1 VGDNLKKNKSNVYIL
16 IGSLAAGIL
25 LALLSF
31 FIFNASEGAILGI
44 AVAVGPYLIL
54 KMREQAW
61 VTEIEDQF
69 PEFLRA
75 LADSQAAGMTLPQAI
90 KMAQEDDYG
99 RLTDEIKIMAA
110 KISWGIP
117 FDEVVSSFAEKVKS
131 ENIQGTVSLI
141 VIAHHAGG
149 DIIKILESAA
159 ESARMMRGL
168 AKEQASKLGQYTG
181 IVYISYLVF
190 LSVVFLLQT
199 QFVAV
204 FSEITLPTA
213 TETVN
218 KDAFATTFQNML
230 IIHGALAG
238 LMIGKMTTNSLFSGI
253 KHSAVLTAL
262 GYLTFRFIINADF
275 MANILG

>member
-1 VGDNLKKNKSNVYIL
+1 MRKKEYNIYII
-16 IGSLAAGIL
+16 IGSIAAGIIL
-25 LALLSF
+25 GLVSF
-31 FIFNASEGAILGI
+31 FLLNMSEGVIAGI
-44 AVAVGPYLIL
+44 AVAVGPYLII
-54 KMREQAW
+54 KMRQQAW
-61 VTEIEDQF
+61 ITEIEDQF

-99 RLTDEIKIMAA
+99 RLTDEIKVMAS
-110 KISWGIP
+110 KISWGVP
-117 FDEVVSSFAEKVKS
+117 FDEVLTSFADKVKS
-131 ENIQGTVSLI
+131 ENVQGTVSLI

-149 DIIKILESAA
+149 NIIKILESAA

-181 IVYISYLVF
+181 IIYISYLVF
-190 LSVVFLLQT
+190 LSVIFLLQT

-213 TETVN
+213 KETIN
-218 KDAFATTFQNML
+218 KEAFSVTFQNML

-238 LMIGKMTTNSLFSGI
+238 LMIGKMTTNSLFSGV
-253 KHSAVLTAL
+253 KHSIVLTAI
-262 GYLTFRFIINADF
+262 GYLSFRFLINSTLLSGF
-275 MANILG
+275 LG

>member
-1 VGDNLKKNKSNVYIL
+1 MRKKEYNIYII
-16 IGSLAAGIL
+16 IGSIAAGIL
-25 LALLSF
+25 LGLVSF
-31 FIFNASEGAILGI
+31 FLLNMSEGVIAGI
-44 AVAVGPYLIL
+44 AVAVGPYLII
-54 KMREQAW
+54 KMRQQAW
-61 VTEIEDQF
+61 ITEIEDQF

-99 RLTDEIKIMAA
+99 RLTDEIKVMAS
-110 KISWGIP
+110 KISWGVP
-117 FDEVVSSFAEKVKS
+117 FDEVLTSFADKVKS
-131 ENIQGTVSLI
+131 ENVQGTVSLI

-149 DIIKILESAA
+149 NIIKILESAA

-181 IVYISYLVF
+181 IIYISYLVF
-190 LSVVFLLQT
+190 LSVIFLLQT

-213 TETVN
+213 KETIN
-218 KDAFATTFQNML
+218 KEAFSVTFQNML

-238 LMIGKMTTNSLFSGI
+238 LMIGKMTTNSLFSGV
-253 KHSAVLTAL
+253 KHSIVLTAI
-262 GYLTFRFIINADF
+262 GYLSFRFLINSTLLSGF
-275 MANILG
+275 LG

>member
-1 VGDNLKKNKSNVYIL
+1 MRKKEYNIYII
-16 IGSLAAGIL
+16 IGSIAAGIIL
-25 LALLSF
+25 GLVSF
-31 FIFNASEGAILGI
+31 FLLNMSEGVIAGI
-44 AVAVGPYLIL
+44 AVAVGPYLII
-54 KMREQAW
+54 KMRQQAW
-61 VTEIEDQF
+61 ITEIEDQF

-99 RLTDEIKIMAA
+99 RLTDEIKVMAS
-110 KISWGIP
+110 KISWGVP
-117 FDEVVSSFAEKVKS
+117 FDEVLTSFADKVKS
-131 ENIQGTVSLI
+131 ENVQGTVSLI

-149 DIIKILESAA
+149 NIIKILESAA

-181 IVYISYLVF
+181 IIYISYLVF
-190 LSVVFLLQT
+190 LSVIFLLQT

-213 TETVN
+213 KETIN
-218 KDAFATTFQNML
+218 KDEFSVTFQNML

-238 LMIGKMTTNSLFSGI
+238 LMIGKMTTNSLFSGV
-253 KHSAVLTAL
+253 KHSIVLTAI
-262 GYLTFRFIINADF
+262 GYLSFRFLINSTLLSGF
-275 MANILG
+275 LG

>member
-1 VGDNLKKNKSNVYIL
+1 MKKRNYNVYII
-16 IGSLAAGIL
+16 IGSIATGVIITLI
-25 LALLSF
+25 SF
-31 FIFNASEGAILGI
+31 FILNINEGVIGGI
-44 AVAVGPYLIL
+44 AIAVFPYLII
-54 KMREQAW
+54 KMRQQAW

-99 RLTDEIKIMAA
+99 RLSDEIKVMAS
-110 KISWGIP
+110 KISWGVP
-117 FDEVVSSFAEKVKS
+117 FDEVLTSFADKVKS

-149 DIIKILESAA
+149 NIIKILESAA

-181 IVYISYLVF
+181 IIYISYLVF
-190 LSVVFLLQT
+190 LSVIFLLQT

-213 TETVN
+213 KETIS
-218 KDAFATTFQNML
+218 KEAFSVTFQNML
-230 IIHGALAG
+230 IIHGALSG

-253 KHSAVLTAL
+253 KHSIILTAI
-262 GYLTFRFIINADF
+262 GYLSFRFLISSNLLSG
-275 MANILG
+275 ILG

>member
-1 VGDNLKKNKSNVYIL
+1 MRKKNYNLYVMV
-16 IGSLAAGIL
+16 GSIAAGIIIGL
-25 LALLSF
+25 LGF
-31 FIFNASEGAILGI
+31 FILDLSELVIAGI
-44 AVAVGPYLIL
+44 AIAVGPYLIL

-61 VTEIEDQF
+61 ITEIEDQF

-90 KMAQEDDYG
+90 KMSQEDDYG
-99 RLTDEIKIMAA
+99 RLTDEIKIMAS

-117 FDEVVSSFAEKVKS
+117 FDEVLTSFADKVKS
-131 ENIQGTVSLI
+131 DNIQGTVSLI

-149 DIIKILESAA
+149 NIIKILESAA

-181 IVYISYLVF
+181 IIYISYLVF

-199 QFVAV
+199 QFVEV

-213 TETVN
+213 KETIS
-218 KDAFATTFQNML
+218 KDAFKTTFQNML
-230 IIHGALAG
+230 IIHGVLAG

-253 KHSAVLTAL
+253 KHSIILTAI
-262 GYLTFRFIINADF
+262 GYITFRFIIESD
-275 MANILG
+275 ILIGFLG

>member
-1 VGDNLKKNKSNVYIL
+1 MYIT
-16 IGSLAAGIL
+16 IGSIASGIIL
-25 LALLSF
+25 GLVGIFILNLSELV
-31 FIFNASEGAILGI
+31 IAGI
-44 AVAVGPYLIL
+44 AVAVGPYLII

-61 VTEIEDQF
+61 ITEIEDQF

-99 RLTDEIKIMAA
+99 RLTEEIRVMAS
-110 KISWGIP
+110 KISWGVP
-117 FDEVVSSFAEKVKS
+117 FDEVLTSFADKVKS
-131 ENIQGTVSLI
+131 ENVQGTVSLI

-149 DIIKILESAA
+149 NIIKILESAA

-181 IVYISYLVF
+181 IIYISYLVF
-190 LSVVFLLQT
+190 LSVIFLLQT

-213 TETVN
+213 KETIN
-218 KDAFATTFQNML
+218 KDEFSVTFQNML
-230 IIHGALAG
+230 IIHGSLAG

-253 KHSAVLTAL
+253 KHSIILTAI
-262 GYLTFRFIINADF
+262 GYLSFRLLIDSTLLSGF
-275 MANILG
+275 LG

>member
-1 VGDNLKKNKSNVYIL
+1 MRKRNYTIYIT
-16 IGSLAAGIL
+16 IGSIAAGIIL
-25 LALLSF
+25 GLVSF
-31 FIFNASEGAILGI
+31 FLLNMSEGVLAGI
-44 AVAVGPYLIL
+44 AVAVGPYLVI
-54 KMREQAW
+54 KMRQQAW
-61 VTEIEDQF
+61 VAEIEDQF

-99 RLTDEIKIMAA
+99 RLTEEIRVMAS
-110 KISWGIP
+110 KISWGVP
-117 FDEVVSSFAEKVKS
+117 FDEVLSSFADKVKS
-131 ENIQGTVSLI
+131 DNIQGTVSLI

-149 DIIKILESAA
+149 NIIKILESAA

-181 IVYISYLVF
+181 IIYISYLVF
-190 LSVVFLLQT
+190 LSVIFLLQT

-213 TETVN
+213 KETID
-218 KDAFATTFQNML
+218 KEAFSVTFQNML
-230 IIHGALAG
+230 IIHGSLAG

-253 KHSAVLTAL
+253 KHSIILTAI
-262 GYLTFRFIINADF
+262 GYLSFRFLINSPLLSGF
-275 MANILG
+275 LG

>member
-1 VGDNLKKNKSNVYIL
+1 MYIMIGGIVSGL
-16 IGSLAAGIL
+16 I
-25 LALLSF
+25 LALVGF
-31 FIFNASEGAILGI
+31 FILNLSELAIAGI
-44 AVAVGPYLIL
+44 AVAAGPYLIL

-61 VTEIEDQF
+61 ITEIEDQF

-99 RLTDEIKIMAA
+99 RLTEEIRVMAS

-117 FDEVVSSFAEKVKS
+117 FDEVLTSFADKVKS
-131 ENIQGTVSLI
+131 ENVQGTVSLI

-149 DIIKILESAA
+149 NIIKILESAA

-181 IVYISYLVF
+181 IIYISYLVF
-190 LSVVFLLQT
+190 LSVIFLLQT

-213 TETVN
+213 KETIN
-218 KDAFATTFQNML
+218 KDEFSVTFQNML
-230 IIHGALAG
+230 IIHGSLAG

-253 KHSAVLTAL
+253 KHSIILTAI
-262 GYLTFRFIINADF
+262 GYLTFRFLINSTLLSGF
-275 MANILG
+275 LG

>member
-1 VGDNLKKNKSNVYIL
+1 MRKRNYNTYIT
-16 IGSLAAGIL
+16 IGSIASGIILGLVGVFILNLSELAIA
-25 LALLSF
+25 
-31 FIFNASEGAILGI
+31 GI
-44 AVAVGPYLIL
+44 AVAIGPYLVL

-61 VTEIEDQF
+61 ITEIEDQF

-75 LADSQAAGMTLPQAI
+75 LADCQAAGMTLPQAI

-99 RLTDEIKIMAA
+99 RLTEEIRIMAS
-110 KISWGIP
+110 KISWGVP
-117 FDEVVSSFAEKVKS
+117 FDEVLTSFADKVKS
-131 ENIQGTVSLI
+131 ENVQGTVSLI

-149 DIIKILESAA
+149 NIIKILESAA

-181 IVYISYLVF
+181 IIYISYLVF
-190 LSVVFLLQT
+190 LSVIFLLQT

-213 TETVN
+213 KETIS
-218 KDAFATTFQNML
+218 KEAFSVTFQNML

-238 LMIGKMTTNSLFSGI
+238 LMIGKMTTNSLFSGV
-253 KHSAVLTAL
+253 KHSIILTAI
-262 GYLTFRFIINADF
+262 GYLSFRFLINSSLLSGF
-275 MANILG
+275 LG

>member
-1 VGDNLKKNKSNVYIL
+1 M
-16 IGSLAAGIL
+16 IGGIAAGIIVGL
-25 LALLSF
+25 MGLF
-31 FIFNASEGAILGI
+31 ILGLSELAI
-44 AVAVGPYLIL
+44 AGIAIAVGPYLFL

-61 VTEIEDQF
+61 ITEIEDQF

-90 KMAQEDDYG
+90 KMSQEDDYG
-99 RLTDEIKIMAA
+99 RLTDEIKIMAS
-110 KISWGIP
+110 KISWGVP
-117 FDEVVSSFAEKVKS
+117 FDEVLTSFADKVKS

-149 DIIKILESAA
+149 NIIKILESAA

-168 AKEQASKLGQYTG
+168 AKEQASKLSQYTG
-181 IVYISYLVF
+181 IIYISYLVF

-199 QFVAV
+199 QFVDI

-213 TETVN
+213 KESISR
-218 KDAFATTFQNML
+218 DAFKTTFQNML

-253 KHSAVLTAL
+253 KHSIILTAI
-262 GYLTFRFIINADF
+262 GYLTFRFIIGS
-275 MANILG
+275 NILTGFLG

>member
-1 VGDNLKKNKSNVYIL
+1 MRKKEYNIYII
-16 IGSLAAGIL
+16 IGSIAAGIL
-25 LALLSF
+25 LGLVSF
-31 FIFNASEGAILGI
+31 FLLNMSEGVIAGI
-44 AVAVGPYLIL
+44 AVAVGPYLII
-54 KMREQAW
+54 KMRQQAW
-61 VTEIEDQF
+61 ITEIEDQF

-99 RLTDEIKIMAA
+99 RLTDEIKVMAS
-110 KISWGIP
+110 KISWGVP
-117 FDEVVSSFAEKVKS
+117 FDEVLTSFADKVKS

-149 DIIKILESAA
+149 NIIKILESAA

-181 IVYISYLVF
+181 IIYISYFVF
-190 LSVVFLLQT
+190 LSVIFLLQT

-213 TETVN
+213 KETIN
-218 KDAFATTFQNML
+218 KEAFSVTFQNML

-238 LMIGKMTTNSLFSGI
+238 LMIGKMTTNSLFSGV
-253 KHSAVLTAL
+253 KHSIVLTAI
-262 GYLTFRFIINADF
+262 GYLSFRFLINSTLLSGF
-275 MANILG
+275 LG

>member
-1 VGDNLKKNKSNVYIL
+1 MRKKEYNIYII
-16 IGSLAAGIL
+16 IGSIAAGIIL
-25 LALLSF
+25 SLVSF
-31 FIFNASEGAILGI
+31 FLLNMSEGVIAGI
-44 AVAVGPYLIL
+44 AVAVGPYLII
-54 KMREQAW
+54 KMRQQAW
-61 VTEIEDQF
+61 ITEIEDQF

-99 RLTDEIKIMAA
+99 RLTDEIKVMAS
-110 KISWGIP
+110 KISWGVP
-117 FDEVVSSFAEKVKS
+117 FDEVLTSFADKVKS
-131 ENIQGTVSLI
+131 ENVQGTVSLI

-149 DIIKILESAA
+149 NIIKILESAA

-181 IVYISYLVF
+181 IIYISYLVF
-190 LSVVFLLQT
+190 LSVIFLLQT

-213 TETVN
+213 KETIN
-218 KDAFATTFQNML
+218 KEAFSVTFQNML

-238 LMIGKMTTNSLFSGI
+238 LMIGKMTTNSLFSGV
-253 KHSAVLTAL
+253 KHSIVLTAI
-262 GYLTFRFIINADF
+262 GYLSFRFLINSTLLSGF
-275 MANILG
+275 LG

>member
-1 VGDNLKKNKSNVYIL
+1 M
-16 IGSLAAGIL
+16 IGGIAAGIIVGL
-25 LALLSF
+25 MGLF
-31 FIFNASEGAILGI
+31 ILGLSELAI
-44 AVAVGPYLIL
+44 AGIAIAVGPYLFL

-61 VTEIEDQF
+61 ITEIEDQF

-90 KMAQEDDYG
+90 KMSQEDDYG
-99 RLTDEIKIMAA
+99 RLTDEIKIMAS
-110 KISWGIP
+110 KISWGVP
-117 FDEVVSSFAEKVKS
+117 FNEVLTSFADKVKS

-149 DIIKILESAA
+149 NIIKILESAA

-168 AKEQASKLGQYTG
+168 AKEQASKLSQYTG
-181 IVYISYLVF
+181 IIYISYLVF

-199 QFVAV
+199 QFVDI

-213 TETVN
+213 KESIS
-218 KDAFATTFQNML
+218 KEAFKTTFQNML

-253 KHSAVLTAL
+253 KHSIILTAI
-262 GYLTFRFIINADF
+262 GYLTFRFIIGS
-275 MANILG
+275 NILTGFLG

>member
-1 VGDNLKKNKSNVYIL
+1 LRKKNYNVYVT
-16 IGSLAAGIL
+16 IGSIAAGII
-25 LALLSF
+25 LSLIGF
-31 FIFNASEGAILGI
+31 FILNLSELAIAGI
-44 AVAVGPYLIL
+44 IVAVGPYLVL

-61 VTEIEDQF
+61 ITEIEDQF

-99 RLTDEIKIMAA
+99 RLTDEIKIMAS

-117 FDEVVSSFAEKVKS
+117 FDEVLTSFSDKVKS
-131 ENIQGTVSLI
+131 ENVQGTVSLI

-149 DIIKILESAA
+149 NIIKILESAA
-159 ESARMMRGL
+159 ESARMTRGL

-181 IVYISYLVF
+181 IIYISYLVF

-199 QFVAV
+199 QFVEI

-213 TETVN
+213 KESIN
-218 KDAFATTFQNML
+218 KEAFKTTFQNML

-253 KHSAVLTAL
+253 KHSIILTAI
-262 GYLTFRFIINADF
+262 GYLTFRFIIGSSLLSGF
-275 MANILG
+275 L

>member
-1 VGDNLKKNKSNVYIL
+1 MIGSVASGLILGL
-16 IGSLAAGIL
+16 IGYFILNLSEFAIAGI
-25 LALLSF
+25 
-31 FIFNASEGAILGI
+31 AI
-44 AVAVGPYLIL
+44 AVGPYLII

-61 VTEIEDQF
+61 INEIEDQF

-99 RLTDEIKIMAA
+99 RLTDEIKVMAS
-110 KISWGIP
+110 KISWGVP
-117 FDEVVSSFAEKVKS
+117 FDEVLTSFSDKVKS
-131 ENIQGTVSLI
+131 DNIQGTVSLI

-149 DIIKILESAA
+149 NIIKILESAA

-181 IVYISYLVF
+181 IIYISYLVF

-199 QFVAV
+199 QFVEV
-204 FSEITLPTA
+204 FAEITLPTA
-213 TETVN
+213 TETISREEF
-218 KDAFATTFQNML
+218 KTTFQNML

-238 LMIGKMTTNSLFSGI
+238 LMIGKMTKNSLFSGI
-253 KHSAVLTAL
+253 KHSIILTSI
-262 GYLTFRFIINADF
+262 GYITFRFIIASDF
-275 MANILG
+275 ITGILA